1 MRKEIYKLPYKERRR
16 LHERSYRAQQRDGSE
31 VCGLLLVGRDK
42 RIELRF
48 LRNIAKEPGKYNI
61 DLREV
66 KVLHRAISSHSKK
79 ILGSFHSHPV
89 SEAVPGAGDL
99 EIGFY
104 RGIEMI
110 YDVCGREIKLWS
122 VKRNG
127 KKRTAKELP
136 LIIEG
141 RLISNRKNIS

>member
-1 MRKEIYKLPYKERRR
+1 MTKENYKLPYRERRR

-31 VCGLLLVGRDK
+31 VCGLLVVGRDK
-42 RIELRF
+42 RIRLQF

-66 KVLHRAISSHSKK
+66 KAMNRSIVAQNKK

-89 SEAVPGAGDL
+89 SEAIPGAGDL
-99 EIGFY
+99 KTGFY

-110 YDVCGREIKLWS
+110 YDVCGREVKLWR

-127 KKRTAKELP
+127 IKKTAKELP
-136 LIIEG
+136 LIFEA
-141 RLISNRKNIS
+141 RLKPNNK